1 MFCSRKNSKKT
12 GQETRSILDAAYAD
26 SGLALD
32 FYTGFDAEWNDPAS
46 PVQVFPG
53 FVEFL
58 SFSELGDQ
66 GGTVTKNSCG
76 PWFPTFPGGNFEA
89 IFCCFCRY
97 LLCL

>member
-1 MFCSRKNSKKT
+1 MFVNSYFTSCSVIFSRKNSKKT

-66 GGTVTKNSCG
+66 GGNKKFMRPLVSNISRR
-76 PWFPTFPGGNFEA
+76 E
-89 IFCCFCRY
+89 
-97 LLCL
+97 L